1 MQRRTKPLSVIYLSN
16 VFDLHMTTKKIVNIG
31 IIGGG
36 LMGRELASAL
46 ARWFALVDPPVEA
59 RLVAIAD
66 LAEPAREWFRRI
78 PTITQITA
86 SAEEL
91 IRNPEVDV
99 VYAAVP
105 HQLHQQIYL
114 QVIEAGKDL
123 LAEKPFGIDLR
134 AAEQIF
140 AAATRAKQFVRC
152 SSEFPFMPGAQK
164 VIQFIQERRYGKPLE
179 VRVGYHHSSDLDP
192 AKPINW
198 KRQVKTCGEIGVMG
212 DLGMHT
218 IHIPFRLGW
227 RPVRVYAQLQKIIK
241 ERPDGHGGVAICDTW
256 DNAILNTE
264 VIIDGTE
271 VPMRIE
277 TKRLAPTETNTWYI
291 EFLGTDAGIR
301 FSTKEPKT
309 LWRYLRT
316 EDQGWFRTDLGS
328 QSTFPTITGAIFES
342 GFNDC
347 FQQMWAAYFAE
358 REGKLGDRFG
368 CVTPAEA
375 LFSHRLFSAALESH
389 KSKSVVTLN

>member
-1 MQRRTKPLSVIYLSN
+1 MDK
-16 VFDLHMTTKKIVNIG
+16 KKIVNIG

-46 ARWFALVDPPVEA
+46 ARWFVLTDPPVDA
-59 RLVAIAD
+59 RLVAVAD
-66 LAEPAREWFRRI
+66 LAEPAREWFRQI
-78 PTITQITA
+78 PSVTQITA
-86 SAEEL
+86 SADEL
-91 IRNPEVDV
+91 IANPEVDV

-105 HQLHQQIYL
+105 HHLHLQIYL
-114 QVIEAGKDL
+114 QVLEAGKDL
-123 LAEKPFGIDLR
+123 LAEKPFGIDR
-134 AAEQIF
+134 QSAEQIYE
-140 AAATRAKQFVRC
+140 AVSRSQRFVRC
-152 SSEFPFMPGAQK
+152 SSEFPFMPGSQK
-164 VIQFIQERRYGKPLE
+164 VIQFIKEKKYGKLLE
-179 VRVGYHHSSDLDP
+179 VRAGLHHSSDLDP
-192 AKPINW
+192 MKPINW

-218 IHIPFRLGW
+218 VHIPFRFGW
-227 RPVRVYAQLQKIIK
+227 WPHRVYAQLQKIVF
-241 ERPDGHGGVAICDTW
+241 ERPDGRGGTAICDTW

-264 VIIDGTE
+264 MTIDGID

-291 EFLGTDAGIR
+291 EILGTDAGIR

-309 LWRYLRT
+309 LWRYLRS

-328 QSTFPTITGAIFES
+328 QSAFPTITGGIFET

-347 FQQMWAAYFAE
+347 FQQMWAAFLAE

-368 CVTPAEA
+368 CVTPDEA
-375 LFSHRLFSAALESH
+375 VLSHRLFQAALDSQ
-389 KSKSVVTLN
+389 KSRSVVKLN

>member
-1 MQRRTKPLSVIYLSN
+1 MS
-16 VFDLHMTTKKIVNIG
+16 TKKIVNIG

-46 ARWFALVDPPVEA
+46 ARWFVLIDPPVEA
-59 RLVAIAD
+59 RLLAVAD
-66 LAEPAREWFRRI
+66 LSEPAREWFRRI

-91 IRNPEVDV
+91 IANPEVDV

-123 LAEKPFGIDLR
+123 LAEKPFGIDLP
-134 AAEQIF
+134 AAERIS
-140 AAATRAKQFVRC
+140 AATARTKRFVRC

-164 VIQFIQERRYGKPLE
+164 VIRFIQEKRYGKPLE
-179 VRVGYHHSSDLDP
+179 IRVGFHHSSDLDP
-192 AKPINW
+192 MKPINW

-218 IHIPFRLGW
+218 IHIPFRFGW
-227 RPVRVYAQLQKIIK
+227 RPVRVYAQLQKIVN
-241 ERPDGHGGVAICDTW
+241 ERPDGRGEMAICDTW

-264 VIIDGTE
+264 VLIDRAE

-277 TKRLAPTETNTWYI
+277 TKRMAPTETNTWYI
-291 EFLGTDAGIR
+291 EVLGTDAGIR

-309 LWRYLRT
+309 LWRYQRS
-316 EDQGWFRTDLGS
+316 EDQGWFRVDLGS
-328 QSTFPTITGAIFES
+328 QSTFPTITGAIFET

-347 FQQMWAAYFAE
+347 FQQMWAAYLAE
-358 REGKLGDRFG
+358 REGQLGDRFG
-368 CVTPAEA
+368 CVTPDEA
-375 LFSHRLFSAALESH
+375 VLSHRLFNAALESQ
-389 KSKSVVTLN
+389 KSKSVIALN

>member
-1 MQRRTKPLSVIYLSN
+1 MN
-16 VFDLHMTTKKIVNIG
+16 TKKIVNIG

-46 ARWFALVDPPVEA
+46 ARWFVLIDPPAEA
-59 RLVAIAD
+59 RLVAVAD
-66 LAEPAREWFRRI
+66 VSEPARDWFRRI
-78 PTITQITA
+78 PTIAQITA

-91 IRNPEVDV
+91 IANPEVEV

-114 QVIEAGKDL
+114 RVLEAGKDL
-123 LAEKPFGIDLR
+123 LAEKPFGIDLS
-134 AAEQIF
+134 AAEQISK
-140 AAATRAKQFVRC
+140 AVSQSEHFVRC
-152 SSEFPFMPGAQK
+152 SSEFPFLPGAQK
-164 VIQFIQERRYGKPLE
+164 VIQFINENRYGKLLE
-179 VRVGYHHSSDLDP
+179 IRAGLHHSSDLDP

-212 DLGMHT
+212 DLGMHA
-218 IHIPFRLGW
+218 IHIPFRFGW
-227 RPVRVYAQLQKIIK
+227 RPVRVYAQLQKIVN
-241 ERPDGHGGVAICDTW
+241 ERPDGHGGMAICDTW

-264 VIIDGTE
+264 VIVDGTE

-291 EFLGTDAGIR
+291 EVLGTDAGIR

-309 LWRYLRT
+309 LWRYLRAA
-316 EDQGWFRTDLGS
+316 DQGWFRTDLGS
-328 QSTFPTITGAIFES
+328 QSSFPTITGAIFET

-347 FQQMWAAYFAE
+347 FQQMWAAFLAE
-358 REGKLGDRFG
+358 REGKLGNRFG
-368 CVTPAEA
+368 CVTPEEA
-375 LFSHRLFSAALESH
+375 LFSHRLFAAALESQ
-389 KSKSVVTLN
+389 KAKSVVTLN

>member
-1 MQRRTKPLSVIYLSN
+1 M
-16 VFDLHMTTKKIVNIG
+16 KKIVNIG

-46 ARWFALVDPPVEA
+46 ARWFVLIDPPVEA
-59 RLVAIAD
+59 RLVAVAD

-78 PTITQITA
+78 PTVTQITA
-86 SAEEL
+86 SAAEL
-91 IRNPEVDV
+91 IANPEVDV

-105 HQLHQQIYL
+105 HQLHQEIYL

-123 LAEKPFGIDLR
+123 LAEKPFGIDLP
-134 AAEQIF
+134 AAEQI
-140 AAATRAKQFVRC
+140 AAAGSRNQRFVRC

-164 VIQFIQERRYGKPLE
+164 VIQFLRDKQYGKVLE
-179 VRVGYHHSSDLDP
+179 IRVGFHHSSDLDP
-192 AKPINW
+192 LKPINW

-218 IHIPFRLGW
+218 IHIPFRFGW
-227 RPVRVYAQLQKIIK
+227 RPIRVYAQLQKIIK
-241 ERPDGHGGVAICDTW
+241 ERPDGRGGMAICDTW

-264 VIIDGTE
+264 VEIEEMD

-291 EFLGTDAGIR
+291 EVLGTDAGIR

-309 LWRYLRT
+309 LWRYRRS
-316 EDQGWFRTDLGS
+316 EDQGWVRVDLGS
-328 QSTFPTITGAIFES
+328 QSIFPTITGAIFET

-347 FQQMWAAYFAE
+347 FQQMWAAYLAE
-358 REGKLGDRFG
+358 REGTLGDRFG

-375 LFSHRLFSAALESH
+375 VLSHRLFNAALESQRT
-389 KSKSVVTLN
+389 KSVVALD

>member
-1 MQRRTKPLSVIYLSN
+1 M
-16 VFDLHMTTKKIVNIG
+16 KKIVNIG

-46 ARWFALVDPPVEA
+46 ARWFVLIDPPVEA
-59 RLVAIAD
+59 RLVGVAD

-78 PTITQITA
+78 PTVTQITA
-86 SAEEL
+86 SAAEL
-91 IRNPEVDV
+91 IANPEVDV

-105 HQLHQQIYL
+105 HQLHQEIYL
-114 QVIEAGKDL
+114 QVIEARKDL
-123 LAEKPFGIDLR
+123 LAEKPYGIDLP
-134 AAEQIF
+134 AAEKI
-140 AAATRAKQFVRC
+140 AAAGSRNQRFVRC

-164 VIQFIQERRYGKPLE
+164 VIQFLREKQYGKALE
-179 VRVGYHHSSDLDP
+179 IRVGFHHSSDLDP
-192 AKPINW
+192 LKPINW

-218 IHIPFRLGW
+218 IHIPFRFGW
-227 RPVRVYAQLQKIIK
+227 RPIRVYAQLQKIIK
-241 ERPDGHGGVAICDTW
+241 ERPDGRGGMAICDTW

-264 VIIDGTE
+264 VEIEGMD

-291 EFLGTDAGIR
+291 EVLGTDAGIR

-309 LWRYLRT
+309 LWRYRRS
-316 EDQGWFRTDLGS
+316 EDQGWVRVDLGS
-328 QSTFPTITGAIFES
+328 QSIFPTITGAIFET

-347 FQQMWAAYFAE
+347 FQQMWAAYLAE
-358 REGKLGDRFG
+358 REGTLGDRFG

-375 LFSHRLFSAALESH
+375 VLSHRLFNAALESQRT
-389 KSKSVVTLN
+389 KSVVALD